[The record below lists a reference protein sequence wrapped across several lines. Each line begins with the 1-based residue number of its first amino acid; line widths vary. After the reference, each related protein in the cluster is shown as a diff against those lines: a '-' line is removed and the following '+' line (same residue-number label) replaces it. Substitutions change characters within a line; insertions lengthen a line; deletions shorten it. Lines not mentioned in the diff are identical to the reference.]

1 MNMNISFFEEKPL
14 LDDLDLK
21 IEILDKLKHIH
32 INDLLNTIFYG
43 LPCTGK
49 TIKIYAF
56 LATILDKRVYDLK
69 NITFEEDRKKVFYK
83 ASIYHIEIDPIVL
96 GSNEKF
102 FIQTF
107 LKSYCETKNIGL
119 NIAKIVLVK
128 NAHLLSKQSQL
139 SFKIL
144 IENNLI
150 TSKFIFEI
158 SNLSKFNITL
168 GSRCVL
174 IKIPCP
180 KFEDVKKCL
189 INYSLRKNFKIEDN
203 IIEDIIKNS
212 NKIDFYI
219 NLKKVFGYYL
229 YYTSVNKKFEF
240 LYYDKFD
247 EIITLINNKKIS
259 FITLQKIRDLVN
271 ELYINLIPMNELLIY
286 IFNTMYKMNIND
298 DTFLYKLIELT
309 QKCDLNLIKGNKE
322 CLHLEHYIISIIDT
336 IHNK

>member
-1 MNMNISFFEEKPL
+1 MNISFFEEKPL

-21 IEILDKLKHIH
+21 IEILDKLKHINIH
-32 INDLLNTIFYG
+32 DLLNTIFYG
-43 LPCTGK
+43 LPYTGK
-49 TIKIYAF
+49 TTKIYAF

-69 NITFEEDRKKVFYK
+69 NITFEEDRKKLFYK
-83 ASIYHIEIDPIVL
+83 ASIYHIEIDPIIL

-119 NIAKIVLVK
+119 NIPKIVLVK

-139 SFKIL
+139 AFKIL
-144 IENNLI
+144 IENNLL

-158 SNLSKFNITL
+158 SNFSKFNTTL

-189 INYSLRKNFKIEDN
+189 INHAISRNYQIDDSV
-203 IIEDIIKNS
+203 IEDIIKTS
-212 NKIDFYI
+212 NKTNYYI

-229 YYTSVNKKFEF
+229 YYISVNKKFEF

-247 EIITLINNKKIS
+247 EIITLINSKKIS
-259 FITLQKIRDLVN
+259 FINLQKIRDIVN
-271 ELYINLIPMNELLIY
+271 ELYINLVPMNELLLY
-286 IFNTMYKMNIND
+286 IFNTLYKIYIND
-298 DTFLYKLIELT
+298 NSFLCKLIELT
-309 QKCDLNLIKGNKE
+309 QKCDINLIKGNKE